1 MKYSITHIKG
11 GTDNCYIVSDGK
23 NAILFDTASK
33 ENLLKVFFA
42 RRIEKDRILF
52 DTASKEN
59 LQQVSDECS
68 KYDLKLIV
76 LSHPHFDHAEY
87 ADALSKKF
95 NVPVAYNEKDDGIF
109 DDYDSQP
116 LHSYGLVGFVVL
128 KASLKVLSRTK
139 VTRPQNR
146 FFVKEGDTLAEY
158 GFPDIKVTELP
169 GHSKGSIGLLVA
181 DDALLAGDSLD
192 NWIRPGMGHLYTDL
206 EAEKKTV
213 EKIRSFGK
221 RTYYY
226 GHGKPTEKF

>member
-1 MKYSITHIKG
+1 MKYSITRIKG
-11 GTDNCYIVSDGK
+11 GTDNCYIVYDGK
-23 NAILFDTASK
+23 NA
-33 ENLLKVFFA
+33 
-42 RRIEKDRILF
+42 ILF

-76 LSHPHFDHAEY
+76 LSHPHFDHAEN

-181 DDALLAGDSLD
+181 DDALLAGDALD

-213 EKIRSFGK
+213 EKIRTFGK

>member
-33 ENLLKVFFA
+33 ENL
-42 RRIEKDRILF
+42 
-52 DTASKEN
+52 
-59 LQQVSDECS
+59 QQVSDACS

-76 LSHPHFDHAEY
+76 LSHPHFDHAEN

-181 DDALLAGDSLD
+181 DDALLAGDALD

-206 EAEKKTV
+206 EAQKKTC

>member
-11 GTDNCYIVSDGK
+11 GTDNCYIVSNGK
-23 NAILFDTASK
+23 EAILFDTASAA
-33 ENLLKVFFA
+33 NLP
-42 RRIEKDRILF
+42 
-52 DTASKEN
+52 
-59 LQQVSDECS
+59 QVSDECS
-68 KYDLKLIV
+68 KYDMKLIV
-76 LSHPHFDHAEY
+76 LSHPHFDHAEN

-95 NVPVAYNEKDDGIF
+95 NIPVAYNEADDGIF
-109 DDYDSQP
+109 DDYNSQP
-116 LHSYGLVGFVVL
+116 LYSYGLVGFVVL
-128 KASLKVLSRTK
+128 KASLKVLSQTK
-139 VTRPQNR
+139 VTRPENR

-181 DDALLAGDSLD
+181 DDALLAGDALD

-206 EAEKKTV
+206 EAEKRTV

>member
-33 ENLLKVFFA
+33 ENF
-42 RRIEKDRILF
+42 
-52 DTASKEN
+52 
-59 LQQVSDECS
+59 QQVSDECS

-76 LSHPHFDHAEY
+76 LSHPHFDHAEN

-181 DDALLAGDSLD
+181 DDALLAGDALD

>member
-33 ENLLKVFFA
+33 ENL
-42 RRIEKDRILF
+42 
-52 DTASKEN
+52 
-59 LQQVSDECS
+59 QQVTDECS
-68 KYDLKLIV
+68 KYDMKLIV
-76 LSHPHFDHAEY
+76 LSHPHFDHAEN

-95 NVPVAYNEKDDGIF
+95 NIPVAYNEADDCIF
-109 DDYDSQP
+109 DDYNSQP
-116 LHSYGLVGFVVL
+116 LYSYGLVGFVVL
-128 KASLKVLSRTK
+128 KASLKVLSQTK
-139 VTRPQNR
+139 VTRPENR

-181 DDALLAGDSLD
+181 DDALLAGDALD

>member
-1 MKYSITHIKG
+1 MITVKRIKG
-11 GTDNCYIVSDGK
+11 GTDNCYIVSDGSK
-23 NAILFDTASK
+23 AILFDTASK
-33 ENLLKVFFA
+33 ENLK
-42 RRIEKDRILF
+42 
-52 DTASKEN
+52 
-59 LQQVSDECS
+59 QVEDECS

-76 LSHPHFDHAEY
+76 LSHPHFDHAEN

-139 VTRPQNR
+139 VIRPQNR

-181 DDALLAGDSLD
+181 DDALLAGDALD

-206 EAEKKTV
+206 EAQKKTC